1 MCIYTYI
8 YTYSIYKGHI
18 YSLHEE
24 KDPIFEGGSY
34 TNRHFVFSR
43 IFVWVISTQSLCHW
57 ACTSI
62 HLIVWKFFRTS
73 TAWDPVWIPKH
84 YSMHHGNPELPH
96 LRYDQQNVIGRH
108 FPWQIP
114 VKQKTSMAPAM
125 TANNQTHHH
134 PGRRRRQH
142 HVTNTTNNKQ
152 TNKQT
157 NKQKWNTKIKE
168 EVISFGPRGRG
179 IGGQIDPQNPNGSDC
194 GKTSQTNP
202 SAENKSNTI
211 EECWRYSKYTQL
223 TMDKKKPRVI

>member
-1 MCIYTYI
+1 MGSGVNSKALLNASWKSWTSPLEIRPTERDW
-8 YTYSIYKGHI
+8 SPF
-18 YSLHEE
+18 SL
-24 KDPIFEGGSY
+24 
-34 TNRHFVFSR
+34 TNTAETKKLQ
-43 IFVWVISTQSLCHW
+43 WPPLWQPT
-57 ACTSI
+57 TK
-62 HLIVWKFFRTS
+62 LIT
-73 TAWDPVWIPKH
+73 T
-84 YSMHHGNPELPH
+84 
-96 LRYDQQNVIGRH
+96 
-108 FPWQIP
+108 
-114 VKQKTSMAPAM
+114 
-125 TANNQTHHH
+125 

-152 TNKQT
+152 TNKRT
-157 NKQKWNTKIKE
+157 KQKWNTKIKE